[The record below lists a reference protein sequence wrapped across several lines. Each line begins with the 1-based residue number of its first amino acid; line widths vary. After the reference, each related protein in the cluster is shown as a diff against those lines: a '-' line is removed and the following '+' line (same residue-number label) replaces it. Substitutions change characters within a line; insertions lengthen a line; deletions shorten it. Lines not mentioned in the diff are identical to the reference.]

1 MANFHV
7 QGIDDL
13 AKGLKLLG
21 QETGPMAED
30 MLRAGAVIM
39 IGTWNRVIIARGHV
53 DTGAMLKGV
62 KATKI
67 KKNKDGDLEIQVYPQ
82 GKDKDGTRNA
92 EKAFLLHYGWKS
104 NAATKGPW
112 VGDHFV
118 NEIEDQGTPKAI
130 EAMEFIMSKEIER
143 SGL

>member
-7 QGIDDL
+7 QGVDGI

-39 IGTWNRVIIARGHV
+39 IGTWNQVIIARGHV

-130 EAMEFIMSKEIER
+130 EAMWA
-143 SGL
+143 

>member
-67 KKNKDGDLEIQVYPQ
+67 KKNKDGDLEIQV
-82 GKDKDGTRNA
+82 
-92 EKAFLLHYGWKS
+92 
-104 NAATKGPW
+104 
-112 VGDHFV
+112 
-118 NEIEDQGTPKAI
+118 
-130 EAMEFIMSKEIER
+130 
-143 SGL
+143 